1 MESNSINNIRKMI
14 DNLKFKSPIR
24 YILNKDSFN
33 YNFVQTNIISSGK
46 NNINNN
52 PNTSLIKKILLE
64 RLFEI
69 IKNRIIQTK
78 IVFERIKNFL
88 YNNKNNIRNDYFL
101 LELKKEIF
109 LDKIRTNKLKEEYYN
124 KCNTINKKGINSNF
138 RNKLFKKLDYKSKT
152 HNILLNNF
160 ININNQQ
167 NFNST
172 NNNKN
177 IKYENKEIKLNDT
190 NNFNNLFMKRTAPN
204 FYHNHNKTCKSKIYE
219 KRRSFFNLSTI
230 YTKRINLQKFKKK
243 EDKKIFSSSSNKIY
257 GSEAY
262 GEIFTPEYKNNKT
275 NRIIKNYNNINNIF
289 LSENLDDYQAETYN
303 PKNNYNLYTN
313 YYLKNNKINI
323 NTDRI
328 YKKNSLSI
336 TQKAYNSNNSLN
348 ELKDKQFKEF
358 IINYN
363 YKGQISFDGLKK
375 NLKKEFSNQNI
386 RNNKLFIIKENHE
399 NKLNKL
405 MKNKTNNN
413 NKYIKYNNII
423 NINDAQIIHKDINL
437 QNDESTSNIQ
447 TYLISF
453 NKNNNT
459 TKNTNKNIYREDI
472 VYHRPK
478 SSSKFRNT
486 NKTINFENNY
496 KKYFSEYNFVE
507 FNGIYN

>member
-1 MESNSINNIRKMI
+1 MENNSINNIQKMI
-14 DNLKFKSPIR
+14 DNLKSKSSIH

-33 YNFVQTNIISSGK
+33 YNFIQTNIISSGK

-52 PNTSLIKKILLE
+52 TNLFLIKKILLE

-88 YNNKNNIRNDYFL
+88 YNKKTNIRNDYFL
-101 LELKKEIF
+101 FELKKEIF
-109 LDKIRTNKLKEEYYN
+109 LDKIIINKLKEEYYN

-138 RNKLFKKLDYKSKT
+138 RNKLFKELDYKSKT
-152 HNILLNNF
+152 HNIFLNNF
-160 ININNQQ
+160 ININHQQ

-172 NNNKN
+172 NNKN
-177 IKYENKEIKLNDT
+177 IKYENKEIELNAT
-190 NNFNNLFMKRTAPN
+190 NHINNLFMKKTTPN
-204 FYHNHNKTCKSKIYE
+204 FYHNYNKTFKTKIYE
-219 KRRSFFNLSTI
+219 KRRSFFNLSSI
-230 YTKRINLQKFKKK
+230 YTKRINLQKLKKK
-243 EDKKIFSSSSNKIY
+243 EDKKIFSSSLNKIY

-262 GEIFTPEYKNNKT
+262 GEVFTPEYKNYKT
-275 NRIIKNYNNINNIF
+275 NRIIKNYNNTNNIF
-289 LSENLDDYQAETYN
+289 LSENINDYQTETYN

-313 YYLKNNKINI
+313 YYLKNDKINI

-336 TQKAYNSNNSLN
+336 TQKDYNSNNSLN

-386 RNNKLFIIKENHE
+386 KNNKLFIIKENHE
-399 NKLNKL
+399 NKLNKV
-405 MKNKTNNN
+405 MKNKLNNN
-413 NKYIKYNNII
+413 NKYITYNNII

-437 QNDESTSNIQ
+437 QNDDNTSNIR

-453 NKNNNT
+453 NKNNT
-459 TKNTNKNIYREDI
+459 TKNLNKNIYREDI

-486 NKTINFENNY
+486 NKIINFDNNY
-496 KKYFSEYNFVE
+496 KKYFSEHNFVE
-507 FNGIYN
+507 FNGINN